1 MSSIWGAA
9 RDGDCARLRALLQNP
24 EVLSINQDARGLQ
37 GRRLRSRQAGRSTLE
52 LWTDT
57 LCAHLRWKV
66 APESLPS
73 EAW

>member
-1 MSSIWGAA
+1 MKGTSFPSMSVNRMSTAAGA
-9 RDGDCARLRALLQNP
+9 P
-24 EVLSINQDARGLQ
+24 EVTPEA
-37 GRRLRSRQAGRSTLE
+37 GRRNRSTLE